1 MKIRGGNLPHAE
13 ATHLE
18 HKSGDQTGVEL
29 NLASGSYYERY
40 SSSSRREHTSGSWST
55 SMVSTESVVP
65 LVGKLLDASRSTS
78 GSRLESIP
86 TACARKYDLSSR
98 TFIW

>member
-29 NLASGSYYERY
+29 NLASGSYERY

-65 LVGKLLDASRSTS
+65 FAVDASRSTA

-86 TACARKYDLSSR
+86 TACARKYDLSR
-98 TFIW
+98 TFIWQPLL